1 MVYLSSLFLRLV
13 VMVELRNF
21 IALIKALTSI
31 SLIPQLV
38 ISKAWMSFRMAKEMS
53 QLRIF
58 NTFQI
63 LRQELKIKSR
73 NLRLSAQLFV
83 MKAEEHIKGSNFN
96 LSIIILISHVTK

>member
-1 MVYLSSLFLRLV
+1 MVLLSSLFLRLV

-21 IALIKALTSI
+21 IAQIKTLTSI

-38 ISKAWMSFRMAKEMS
+38 ISKAWMSSKEPKWR
-53 QLRIF
+53 LRIF

-63 LRQELKIKSR
+63 FRLQLKIKSR

-83 MKAEEHIKGSNFN
+83 MKAEEYIKGSNFN
-96 LSIIILISHVTK
+96 LSLIILISHVTK

>member
-1 MVYLSSLFLRLV
+1 MVCLSSLFLRLV

-21 IALIKALTSI
+21 IAQIKALTSI
-31 SLIPQLV
+31 SLIPHLV
-38 ISKAWMSFRMAKEMS
+38 ITKAWLSSMVMGQV

-83 MKAEEHIKGSNFN
+83 MKAEEYIKGSNFN
-96 LSIIILISHVTK
+96 LSLIILISHVTK

>member
-1 MVYLSSLFLRLV
+1 MVCLSSLFLRLV

-21 IALIKALTSI
+21 IAQIKALTSI
-31 SLIPQLV
+31 SLIPHLV
-38 ISKAWMSFRMAKEMS
+38 ISKAWMSSMVMGQV

-73 NLRLSAQLFV
+73 NLRLNAQLFV
-83 MKAEEHIKGSNFN
+83 MKAEEYIKGSNFN
-96 LSIIILISHVTK
+96 LSLIILISHVTK

>member
-1 MVYLSSLFLRLV
+1 MVCLSSLFLRLV

-21 IALIKALTSI
+21 IAQIKALTSI
-31 SLIPQLV
+31 SLIPHLV
-38 ISKAWMSFRMAKEMS
+38 ISKAWMSSMVMGQV

-83 MKAEEHIKGSNFN
+83 MKAEEFIKGSNFN
-96 LSIIILISHVTK
+96 LSLIILISHVTK

>member
-1 MVYLSSLFLRLV
+1 MVCLSSLFLRLV

-21 IALIKALTSI
+21 IAQIKALTLI
-31 SLIPQLV
+31 SLIPHLV
-38 ISKAWMSFRMAKEMS
+38 ISKAWMSSMVMGQV

-83 MKAEEHIKGSNFN
+83 MKAEEYIKGSNFN
-96 LSIIILISHVTK
+96 LSLIILISHVTK

>member
-1 MVYLSSLFLRLV
+1 MVCLSSLFLRLV

-21 IALIKALTSI
+21 IAQIKALTSI
-31 SLIPQLV
+31 SLIPHLV
-38 ISKAWMSFRMAKEMS
+38 ISKAWMSSMVMGQV

-83 MKAEEHIKGSNFN
+83 MKAEEYIKGSNFN
-96 LSIIILISHVTK
+96 LSLIILISHVTK

>member
-1 MVYLSSLFLRLV
+1 MVLLSSLFLRLV

-21 IALIKALTSI
+21 IAQIKTLTSI

-38 ISKAWMSFRMAKEMS
+38 ISKAWMSSMVMGQV

-58 NTFQI
+58 NTLQI
-63 LRQELKIKSR
+63 LRLQLKIKSR

-83 MKAEEHIKGSNFN
+83 MKAEEYIKGSNFN
-96 LSIIILISHVTK
+96 LSLIILISHVTK